1 MDNGIQIRIG
11 DLIFALQKRW
21 KMIVAGTLVGL
32 VLGLMLS
39 AMTFVQ
45 SSLQSYQVSGSFSIT
60 TQSEN
65 GLFVNG
71 FTNAGNNDFHLSE
84 DMVDAVIYVVQSNRI
99 IEEVI
104 NDLQLLTTTVEQLQ
118 RELTVKQY
126 SGTQI
131 IEMSLVWNQAEDG
144 LSIWNA
150 IVSHASAALPSTLQ
164 LGALSVI
171 NEPQAEALGI
181 GVAGKAMPVVLSLL
195 GFLCGMGYA
204 LMELLMRPTLN
215 NVRDAE
221 TLFGLETIGLIP
233 RDDAY
238 FRQRKSLLVADEVGS
253 SEIVQ
258 NYSAAA
264 YILRNQLGTKEEHHC
279 FFVTSAT
286 KQEGKSTV
294 AANLAIQ
301 LSDMGHRTLLIDF
314 DTRNPSLG
322 ALFLD
327 KVDYSHSLNAIYR
340 GDSSKDEAVTT
351 LTGYLD
357 LLPTVLEH
365 GAIPMDALVVDLIQ
379 QLTQEYE
386 YVVLDTAPVGMVSD
400 PLSLKQVASNV
411 LFVIGYDTSTIPE
424 IQKSL
429 EKLDKSG
436 LRVIGCV
443 VNGVQTTRSRLSSAK
458 DESGKKPKQKKRG
471 TLSLEEAAQAEPR
484 EAGEAAAADE
494 AAQTQVNDAQAAEEN
509 PAAETQIPEGQ
520 LPPPGG
526 ADDAN
531 DADVMDDTN
540 DADDADIAD
549 DADDADDATDADV
562 PEAAG
567 GWLNSKLFLPDD
579 DEEDDDDG
587 SLLIPPVQALKE
599 DEFVHGPDTD
609 EEEFIRD
616 SDPGEDEFI
625 RDSDPDEEEEKDKSA
640 AKAGGKKAKKKKKA
654 RRQDSSPDRET
665 EEGSPKPE
673 KGKKKKRKSGKGDA

>member
-1 MDNGIQIRIG
+1 MNNGIQIRIG

-21 KMIVAGTLVGL
+21 KMIIAGTLIGL

-45 SSLQSYQVSGSFSIT
+45 SSLQSYQISGSFSIT

-65 GLFVNG
+65 GLYVNG

-84 DMVDAVIYVVQSNRI
+84 DMVDAVIYVVQSNRV

-150 IVSHASAALPSTLQ
+150 IVSHASTALPSTLQ
-164 LGALSVI
+164 LGALAVI
-171 NEPQAEALGI
+171 NAPQAETLGI
-181 GVAGKAMPVVLSLL
+181 GVAGKAMPVVLSML

-215 NVRDAE
+215 NVRDVE

-238 FRQRKSLLVADEVGS
+238 FRQRKSLLVEEEVGS

-258 NYSAAA
+258 NYAAAA

-279 FFVTSAT
+279 LFVTSAT

-340 GDSSKDEAVTT
+340 GDSSKEEAITM

-365 GAIPMDALVVDLIQ
+365 GAIPMDALVVGLIQ
-379 QLTQEYE
+379 QLTEEYE

-424 IQKSL
+424 IEKSL

-443 VNGVQTTRSRLSSAK
+443 VNGVQTTRSRISSAK
-458 DESGKKPKQKKRG
+458 EESGKKPKQKKRG
-471 TLSLEEAAQAEPR
+471 ILSLEEAEQAEPR
-484 EAGEAAAADE
+484 EADDAAAADE
-494 AAQTQVNDAQAAEEN
+494 AAKTNEAAESTAGEAEAALEN
-509 PAAETQIPEGQ
+509 PEADDASPASEGQ
-520 LPPPGG
+520 LPPPDAQAEASE
-526 ADDAN
+526 ADEEDAS
-531 DADVMDDTN
+531 DEA
-540 DADDADIAD
+540 A
-549 DADDADDATDADV
+549 
-562 PEAAG
+562 AAG
-567 GWLNSKLFLPDD
+567 GWLNSQLLLPDD
-579 DEEDDDDG
+579 EDEDEDDGADEALPLPFIQQPQEADG
-587 SLLIPPVQALKE
+587 IDAS
-599 DEFVHGPDTD
+599 GPDK
-609 EEEFIRD
+609 EKR
-616 SDPGEDEFI
+616 GK
-625 RDSDPDEEEEKDKSA
+625 KDKA
-640 AKAGGKKAKKKKKA
+640 ASKAEGKKARKKKALRQDLPKDCAKAEDGARPEKKKKK
-654 RRQDSSPDRET
+654 
-665 EEGSPKPE
+665 KE
-673 KGKKKKRKSGKGDA
+673 KHKSGKSEP